1 MTYRVFLQQ
10 TAGDS
15 HKATPLAFPDCVVVG
30 KTREEAL
37 ANLKAALD
45 ARLSEGEIVTV
56 EAGEPEHPWLKWAG
70 MFKDHPTFDEF
81 QDEIEA
87 DRREIDE
94 AERQRAEVSPCQVP
108 GLVTEDWSR

>member
-10 TAGDS
+10 MAGDS
-15 HKATPLAFPDCVVVG
+15 YKATPLAFPDCTAVG

-56 EAGEPEHPWLKWAG
+56 EAGEPAHPWLKWAG
-70 MFKDHPTFDEF
+70 MFEDDPTFDELL
-81 QDEIEA
+81 DEIEA
-87 DRREIDE
+87 ERREIDE
-94 AERQRAEVSPCQVP
+94 AERQRADVSP
-108 GLVTEDWSR
+108 